1 MTTPKFALLA
11 ALSLALITPLVPAF
25 AQAPGAPM
33 HGPMGGPAHGPMG
46 GMHSGGQ
53 RQSPAEALGLTD
65 AQKSRMKPILMS
77 AGRQAQAIQ
86 QDAKLTPAARMAKM
100 RGLQQ
105 SVSAQ
110 MTALLTPAQRV
121 KLKAMQAQRQAHP
134 M

>member
-1 MTTPKFALLA
+1 MTTPNFVRLA
-11 ALSLALITPLVPAF
+11 ALSLALTLPALPAPAQVP
-25 AQAPGAPM
+25 PPM
-33 HGPMGGPAHGPMG
+33 HGPMGGMHGPM
-46 GMHSGGQ
+46 SGAP

-121 KLKAMQAQRQAHP
+121 KLKAMQAQRQTHP